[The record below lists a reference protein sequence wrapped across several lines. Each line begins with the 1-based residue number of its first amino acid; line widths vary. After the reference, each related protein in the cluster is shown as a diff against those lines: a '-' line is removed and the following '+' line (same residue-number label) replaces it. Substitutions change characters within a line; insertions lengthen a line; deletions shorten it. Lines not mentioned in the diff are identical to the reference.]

1 MDNTALLLITSFQK
15 PKPSTIGTPLSR
27 VGTALLENAIRDNQG
42 DRQDIFFAGD
52 YKHQLTLEKIECKL
66 KEIKESGYKNITVI
80 LNTHGSKKDENYSVP
95 HECLLYSEIMKLI
108 DSSEL
113 SFQQRG
119 VISMACHGERIFSS
133 SISPNI
139 NFVATFSPPDM
150 KACVQF
156 DKVFEKSLESLDPWS
171 LVQSFLS
178 ETICRSKV
186 PYTIRFNGTT
196 FDTRDFID
204 LVNADEYHKK
214 ALKFFEK
221 EIPSLQELK
230 VLESFEKEMSSLQES
245 IEIPQQSP
253 QGICCN
259 LVRRC
264 IGKWAIS

>member
-1 MDNTALLLITSFQK
+1 MDNTALLLITSFQE
-15 PKPSTIGTPLSR
+15 PSKIGKPLSR
-27 VGTALLENAIRDNQG
+27 MGTAFLKNAIWDNQ
-42 DRQDIFFAGD
+42 RNRRDIFFAGD
-52 YKHQLTLEKIECKL
+52 YEHQLTLEQIECTL
-66 KEIKESGYKNITVI
+66 KEIEESGYKNITVI
-80 LNTHGSKKDENYSVP
+80 LNTHGSEKDENYSVP

-113 SFQQRG
+113 SFRQRG
-119 VISMACHGERIFSS
+119 VISMACYGERIFSS

-156 DKVFEKSLESLDPWS
+156 HEVFKKPLESLDPWS

-186 PYTIRFNGTT
+186 PYTIRFNGET

-204 LVNADEYHKK
+204 FVNAGEYHKK
-214 ALKFFEK
+214 ALAFFKK
-221 EIPSLQELK
+221 EIP
-230 VLESFEKEMSSLQES
+230 SLQES
-245 IEIPQQSP
+245 IEIPRQSP